1 MPEREISKIMTATD
15 TADVAQLAMIEALR
29 SIADSGKKTAQV
41 LEGVQS
47 EVRDIRERL
56 IRMEAERID
65 ETVQEIERRVA
76 KLEAAENR
84 REGMVAFAEA
94 LKNYGPL
101 MAVLISSLVVLLVVT
116 GRLNV

>member
-1 MPEREISKIMTATD
+1 MADGAKIMTATD

-41 LEGVQS
+41 LEGVQT

-65 ETVQEIERRVA
+65 EAVQDLEQRVM

-84 REGMVAFAEA
+84 REGMVAFAQA
-94 LKNYGPL
+94 LKDYGPL
-101 MAVLISSLVVLLVVT
+101 MVVLISSLVILLIVT
-116 GRLNV
+116 GKLQV